1 VNRRPPPTL
10 LLAAAI
16 LLCAAACKPSDPK
29 NPQTWM
35 GRLADPD
42 AKVRTR
48 AVQELSKLR
57 AREAG
62 PQVAALLTDP
72 LVKEEAAG
80 ALGAIGGPES
90 VQPLLDAID
99 TTVGA
104 GSDAAARAA
113 NRTNARIADALG
125 SIGYSSAGPA
135 LLRLARARDVSVR
148 LSAVQALGQVRAR
161 EAVPELSRMVDDP
174 TVPPL
179 LVKKA
184 VVSLGQI
191 RDAAGIP
198 ALLHALVIERQGVS
212 FLSEASFSLF
222 VLGEASLDPL
232 LSVAQ
237 DQDPRYLAWARENSR
252 ASAGTYAKAA
262 IVLGDLGDPR
272 ATPVLLKLLRYT
284 DPDQIPSTARLLS
297 SVVRQFAADALGR
310 LRAKEA
316 AAPILALVS
325 TRSADDEEAAAFYGN
340 ALVWIGDRSQAKE
353 LLRRA
358 QTGAVRARLSVAQA
372 AALLGEPSLR
382 KDLAQLAAREKDGK
396 PKECASALAELSGV
410 AADEATACQGL
421 SATFGALDKPL
432 AAAEECS
439 AGDAAACWSKKL
451 AHREPL
457 IRARAAYELGRAG
470 AASAVPDLVKQA
482 SDESL
487 PARVAAIRA
496 LEWLVAGGAAQ
507 SQLKAAAPQLSA
519 QLAAEQGGAR
529 FLKANDEVRR
539 LQARVAHLQ
548 F

>member
-1 VNRRPPPTL
+1 LV
-10 LLAAAI
+10 LAAAI
-16 LLCAAACKPSDPK
+16 LLCAAACKPSDPRK
-29 NPQTWM
+29 PQTWIA
-35 GRLADPD
+35 RLADPD

-48 AVQELSKLR
+48 AVQELRKLK

-72 LVKEEAAG
+72 LVKEEAAL
-80 ALGAIGGPES
+80 ALAAIGGPES

-125 SIGYSSAGPA
+125 SIGYASAGPA

-184 VVSLGQI
+184 VVALGQI

-212 FLSEASFSLF
+212 FLSEASFAFF

-232 LSVAQ
+232 LAVAQ
-237 DQDPRYLAWARENSR
+237 DQDARYLAWARENSR
-252 ASAGTYAKAA
+252 AAAGTYAKAA

-325 TRSADDEEAAAFYGN
+325 TRSSDDEEAADLYGN

-382 KDLAQLAAREKDGK
+382 KDLAQLAAREKETGK
-396 PKECASALAELSGV
+396 PKECARALAEISGV
-410 AADEATACQGL
+410 AADEATACHAL
-421 SATFGALDKPL
+421 SAAFAALDKPL
-432 AAAEECS
+432 AAAEECGQ
-439 AGDAAACWSKKL
+439 GDAAACWSKKL
-451 AHREPL
+451 ADREPL

-470 AASAVPDLVKQA
+470 AASAVDGLVKQA

-519 QLAAEQGGAR
+519 QLAAEQGRAR
-529 FLKANDEVRR
+529 FLKVNDELRR
-539 LQARVAHLQ
+539 LQARVAHLSL
-548 F
+548 